1 MLGLANL
8 LEPIK
13 GSIVDCLCNI
23 EAKVEASVIGA
34 SKDQHELI
42 LLVLYLRYSQF
53 WVLAFQIVRIDERGL
68 MPKELL
74 TRGGVLREKSYSFFL
89 DDLFVLVIDR
99 IPKLRLPL
107 MDEIDPRKVE
117 VFSVPA
123 KEGLPAANIAIRRI
137 DSFYLGFKCIG
148 KK

>member
-1 MLGLANL
+1 MLGLADL

-99 IPKLRLPL
+99 IPKL
-107 MDEIDPRKVE
+107 
-117 VFSVPA
+117 
-123 KEGLPAANIAIRRI
+123 
-137 DSFYLGFKCIG
+137 
-148 KK
+148 